1 MPQRL
6 YSVAN
11 VFAQRCL
18 LSYISKGQLPNI
30 EFFNL
35 TNLCSRENPIS
46 EVNINSLPLDY
57 YRKESEN
64 IESLLN
70 PYIVSIENNICKTV
84 FYS

>member
-18 LSYISKGQLPNI
+18 LNYTSKGQLPNI

-35 TNLCSRENPIS
+35 TNLCSRENPIQ
-46 EVNINSLPLDY
+46 EVNLSNLPLVY
-57 YRKESEN
+57 YQEESEKLDH
-64 IESLLN
+64 LLN
-70 PYIVSIENNICKTV
+70 PYIISIENNICKTV
-84 FYS
+84 HYN

>member
-18 LSYISKGQLPNI
+18 LSYTSKGQLPDL

-35 TNLCSRENPIS
+35 KDMCSRENPIP
-46 EVNINSLPLDY
+46 EVNLNNLPLEF
-57 YRKESEN
+57 YRTESDN
-64 IESLLN
+64 IENLLN
-70 PYIVSIENNICKTV
+70 PYIISIENNICRTV
-84 FYS
+84 FYK